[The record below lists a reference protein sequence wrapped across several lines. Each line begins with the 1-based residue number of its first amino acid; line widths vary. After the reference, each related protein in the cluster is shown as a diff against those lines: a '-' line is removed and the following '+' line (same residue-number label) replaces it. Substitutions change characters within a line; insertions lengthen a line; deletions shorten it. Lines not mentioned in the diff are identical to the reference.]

1 MSAKT
6 SPIHYA
12 VHAHDLHAHQWRVVM
27 TIPKPEAVQTL
38 QLPVWIPG
46 SYMVREFSK
55 QMSSLTARQGNR
67 VVSVKQTAKATWEV
81 QAQPN
86 QALTLE
92 YQVHAHDASV
102 RTAWL
107 DVSRGFFN
115 PTSMCLMAVG
125 HTDLPHVLNLVQP
138 PDCPHWRVAT
148 ALKPIRTTR
157 QGFGDYAA
165 NDYDELADS
174 PVQMADHWS
183 GSFSVKGVPH
193 QVVVTGA
200 WPSFDGSRLLKDTQT
215 ICETAIR
222 FWHGGKKP
230 AHDRYVFLL
239 HAVEDGYG
247 GLEHCHSTAL
257 ICKRDDLPAV
267 HQAST
272 TEGYVSLL
280 GLISHEYFHTWLV
293 KRLRPATLTPY
304 DYTQENYTDLLWLF
318 EGFTSYYDDLLLCRA
333 ELISPARYL
342 QLLTKTIQGVLQT
355 PGRKKQALSQ
365 ASFEAWTKL
374 YRPDANTP
382 NLSVSYYAKGSLV
395 ALCLDLSLRRT
406 GHHLDEVMQ
415 ALWQHTRGGS
425 VHERD
430 LLQALKSVTGRAWHR
445 EIKSWVHGTHDL
457 PLQEL
462 LTEHGVEVLEDA
474 PSLAQT
480 LGLRVKETHSV
491 MVQTVLHGSPAH
503 AAGFSPGDEWLGVS
517 LAGQQSTSGSAWRL
531 TQLNQLPAIVG
542 LRKKLIAWVARDGQL
557 TSLSL
562 TLPQK
567 NQANLRLGIKDAKKV
582 GRWLSGLSQT

>member
-1 MSAKT
+1 MLFRS
-6 SPIHYA
+6 
-12 VHAHDLHAHQWRVVM
+12 
-27 TIPKPEAVQTL
+27 
-38 QLPVWIPG
+38 
-46 SYMVREFSK
+46 
-55 QMSSLTARQGNR
+55 
-67 VVSVKQTAKATWEV
+67 
-81 QAQPN
+81 
-86 QALTLE
+86 
-92 YQVHAHDASV
+92 
-102 RTAWL
+102 
-107 DVSRGFFN
+107 
-115 PTSMCLMAVG
+115 
-125 HTDLPHVLNLVQP
+125 
-138 PDCPHWRVAT
+138 
-148 ALKPIRTTR
+148 
-157 QGFGDYAA
+157 
-165 NDYDELADS
+165 
-174 PVQMADHWS
+174 
-183 GSFSVKGVPH
+183 
-193 QVVVTGA
+193 
-200 WPSFDGSRLLKDTQT
+200 
-215 ICETAIR
+215 
-222 FWHGGKKP
+222 
-230 AHDRYVFLL
+230 
-239 HAVEDGYG
+239 
-247 GLEHCHSTAL
+247 
-257 ICKRDDLPAV
+257 DLPAL
-267 HQAST
+267 HQTSPS
-272 TEGYVSLL
+272 EGYVSLL

-342 QLLTKTIQGVLQT
+342 QLLTKTIQGVLHT
-355 PGRKKQALSQ
+355 PGRKKQPLSQ

-517 LAGQQSTSGSAWRL
+517 LAGQQSPSGSAWRL